1 MQSSSSSGL
10 HNIDSKI
17 LTLSEAFILPSM
29 MYIVN
34 LSIATQT
41 FPSDWKIAKIVP
53 IHKKEDVTLPA
64 NYRPVSLLSS
74 ISKVAEWAVYLQLVS
89 YFETNKLIPPA
100 HHGFRAG
107 HSTTTALIQ
116 MQQQWLDGFDKGEI
130 SALLALDMS
139 AAFDLVLHKILLE
152 KIQLYTADKEGTV
165 VNWLKSYLS
174 GRKQVVSLEGALS
187 EELEVKHGVPQGSIL
202 GPLLYII
209 YTNDLP
215 EAIHS
220 HTEPDLIVNCRDCGL
235 LSCYA
240 DKVWGNRARPNYFY
254 Y

>member
-1 MQSSSSSGL
+1 
-10 HNIDSKI
+10 
-17 LTLSEAFILPSM
+17 
-29 MYIVN
+29 
-34 LSIATQT
+34 
-41 FPSDWKIAKIVP
+41 
-53 IHKKEDVTLPA
+53 
-64 NYRPVSLLSS
+64 
-74 ISKVAEWAVYLQLVS
+74 
-89 YFETNKLIPPA
+89 
-100 HHGFRAG
+100 
-107 HSTTTALIQ
+107 

-139 AAFDLVLHKILLE
+139 AAFDLVSHKILLE

-209 YTNDLP
+209 YTSDFP

-240 DKVWGNRARPNYFY
+240 DDTTYIVSGVDPEQISQQISRQYSNLSNFMMNNSLVPSLTSQYRKLSVRATKVF
-254 Y
+254 